1 MSVPTRCV
9 LKRHRI
15 RRFTAAAVLQWLRAP
30 PLAVA
35 PGTVSAATAHPEAVA
50 ARLGLVDRQ
59 ITEAD
64 ARLDRLTETLAEAP
78 ETRRG
83 SAVSSATR

>member
-30 PLAVA
+30 PLAV
-35 PGTVSAATAHPEAVA
+35 VSGVA
-50 ARLGLVDRQ
+50 LVTMRSGKN
-59 ITEAD
+59 
-64 ARLDRLTETLAEAP
+64 R
-78 ETRRG
+78 
-83 SAVSSATR
+83 SC